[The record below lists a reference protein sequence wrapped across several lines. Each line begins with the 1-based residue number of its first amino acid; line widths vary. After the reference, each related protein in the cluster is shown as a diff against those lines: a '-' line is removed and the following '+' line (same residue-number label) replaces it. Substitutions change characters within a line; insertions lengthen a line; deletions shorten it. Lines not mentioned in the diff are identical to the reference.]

1 VLPPA
6 DSHPLIKVCGLT
18 RPQDVALVAELGAW
32 AVGFVFAPS
41 PRRVTV
47 DAARRLV
54 AGIRRT
60 PADLGRSEAA
70 RGLRPPVPLTVGVFG
85 DGLAAEIAEVAD
97 LVGLDAV
104 QLHGSRPDVVATR
117 AALGGQASSVLI
129 IQVVPIDA
137 RPPTGTRAR
146 TAAADVT
153 AAVAAAADAD
163 LLLFDARAG
172 GRSGGTGVSF
182 PWEVAREAAADCP
195 YLVAGGINP
204 RNVGEAL
211 RISGAW
217 GVDVSSGVELSPG
230 IKDET
235 LLRALFAAA
244 GLATHPGAA
253 RQQLQERTEGSRT

>member
-1 VLPPA
+1 MLPSA

-32 AVGFVFAPS
+32 AVGLVFAPS

-60 PADLGRSEAA
+60 PADPGRPEAA
-70 RGLRPPVPLTVGVFG
+70 RAPRRRVPLAVGVFG
-85 DGLAAEIAEVAD
+85 DGLAAEIAEVAG

-104 QLHGSRPDVVATR
+104 QLHGSRPDVGAMRV
-117 AALGGQASSVLI
+117 ALGRRASSVLI
-129 IQVVPIDA
+129 IQVVPMDA
-137 RPPTGTRAR
+137 CPPTGVRGQ
-146 TAAADVT
+146 TAPADVT

-182 PWEVAREAAADCP
+182 PWEVAREVAGCP

-244 GLATHPGAA
+244 GQATHAGAA
-253 RQQLQERTEGSRT
+253 RPKLQERTEGSRT